1 MVTDVREEFDPVSI
15 NAMISDDVT
24 RDVNETLPVPH
35 LTDRHMSD
43 DSNSTDESWAVAL
56 PAVFCEDVVSV
67 CQSDMPVI
75 RVYVLPASHP
85 AASFRVDNA
94 MHTRVF
100 GDLAWTTKVERSAT
114 MDRTPGSVIAY
125 LPETF
130 TDAAISLDGRQIVA
144 LSAPNTTHATA
155 SKPNTGATMPRMILA

>member
-1 MVTDVREEFDPVSI
+1 MRAEFEPVSI
-15 NAMISDDVT
+15 SAMTSEDVV
-24 RDVNETLPVPH
+24 RDVRETLPVPH
-35 LTDRHMSD
+35 LTDRHISD
-43 DSNSTDESWAVAL
+43 DSNSTAESCAAEL
-56 PAVFCEDVVSV
+56 PEAFCVDVVRV

-75 RVYVLPASHP
+75 RVYLLPASHP

-100 GDLAWTTKVERSAT
+100 DELVWTTNVERSAT

-130 TDAAISLDGRQIVA
+130 ADAAISLDGRQIVA
-144 LSAPNTTHATA
+144 FNAPNTTHATA
-155 SKPNTGATMPRMILA
+155 SRPNTGATMPRMILA